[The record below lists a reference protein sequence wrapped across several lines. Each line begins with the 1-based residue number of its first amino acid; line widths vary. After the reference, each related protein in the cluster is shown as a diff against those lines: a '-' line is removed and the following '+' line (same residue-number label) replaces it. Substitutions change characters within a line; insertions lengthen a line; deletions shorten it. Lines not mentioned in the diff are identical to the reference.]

1 VSLDALAR
9 YRPRLFSE
17 ANEQPG
23 HVSHQRVVA
32 GASERAELAI
42 DQKATL
48 LLVVAT
54 WGNQVVDRDNVGVV
68 SQTYES

>member
-1 VSLDALAR
+1 MLLQNTVQGSSL
-9 YRPRLFSE
+9 RPTNSPVMSRTKGLF
-17 ANEQPG
+17 
-23 HVSHQRVVA
+23 VA
-32 GASERAELAI
+32 GANERAELAI

-68 SQTYES
+68 SQTYGS

>member
-1 VSLDALAR
+1 MSR
-9 YRPRLFSE
+9 TKGLF
-17 ANEQPG
+17 
-23 HVSHQRVVA
+23 VA
-32 GASERAELAI
+32 GANERAELAI